1 MDIFAYKSMYLA
13 DFEGRDQRFY
23 HCKVDYSNGIIQVFP
38 YINGFFLSSFQNIF
52 IYFYFIYLM
61 YLEADV

>member
-1 MDIFAYKSMYLA
+1 MDIIAYKFMYLT

-23 HCKVDYSNGIIQVFP
+23 HCKVDYGNGIIQVFP

-52 IYFYFIYLM
+52 IYFYFT
-61 YLEADV
+61 